1 MERAEARMDI
11 VSIPAG
17 IPRGVP
23 AEPDVDAVAAST
35 LRTVRRLLGEGTT
48 AARLVLPDESGRL
61 RLALAEGHRGG
72 SVPGRSS
79 RLRVAFDERRPIRA
93 ELLRPR
99 GSSVAVLPLV
109 SSGTS
114 LGVLEVVAPGA
125 SIQDQ
130 WRTLEA
136 VVSQASISLRHLAEQ
151 KGLRRSNEALR
162 HVAGLAR
169 ELIRAGTP
177 QEVVRISVRSWA
189 DRLGLPA
196 AGWLVDDAGGARL
209 VAARGLGPGKRAEL
223 APRPIGETSPGA
235 SLSQAAAEAFAE
247 VSGMRDVEAI
257 DAGRAIIVVGGVSEP
272 LREPIRSIQSLL
284 TDVIDHLDAVTW
296 ARRRD
301 DDLEAAL
308 AMTAHELREPMLAAK
323 AQIDS
328 ILYEGALGADHRDM
342 LRRSRKELEA
352 LVELAEAML
361 RWAATGETPPLRRT
375 DLVALVRPLVTAANQ
390 DAGLQRVV
398 LKAPESA
405 VVRAARPHLR
415 AAVANIVGNALAYS
429 PPGAQ
434 VVVRIAARADVV
446 SISVEDQGPGVDA
459 DDVRAIF
466 DPFVR
471 GGQTHRPRNG
481 RGLGLYIARQIVEAH
496 NGRIWLASGSGE
508 GGAMFHIELPAWS
521 AARAE
526 GRVPVSSPRS

>member
-1 MERAEARMDI
+1 MSSTAER
-11 VSIPAG
+11 
-17 IPRGVP
+17 
-23 AEPDVDAVAAST
+23 T
-35 LRTVRRLLGEGTT
+35 
-48 AARLVLPDESGRL
+48 
-61 RLALAEGHRGG
+61 
-72 SVPGRSS
+72 
-79 RLRVAFDERRPIRA
+79 
-93 ELLRPR
+93 
-99 GSSVAVLPLV
+99 
-109 SSGTS
+109 
-114 LGVLEVVAPGA
+114 GA
-125 SIQDQ
+125 D
-130 WRTLEA
+130 
-136 VVSQASISLRHLAEQ
+136 
-151 KGLRRSNEALR
+151 
-162 HVAGLAR
+162 
-169 ELIRAGTP
+169 
-177 QEVVRISVRSWA
+177 
-189 DRLGLPA
+189 
-196 AGWLVDDAGGARL
+196 
-209 VAARGLGPGKRAEL
+209 
-223 APRPIGETSPGA
+223 
-235 SLSQAAAEAFAE
+235 
-247 VSGMRDVEAI
+247 
-257 DAGRAIIVVGGVSEP
+257 P

-284 TDVIDHLDAVTW
+284 TDVIHHLDAVAW

-328 ILYEGALGADHRDM
+328 ILYEGALGADHRDR

-375 DLVALVRPLVTAANQ
+375 DLVALVRPLVTSANQ

-398 LKAPESA
+398 LKAPETA

-429 PPGAQ
+429 PAGAQ

-471 GGQTHRPRNG
+471 RGQTHRPRNG

-496 NGRIWLASGSGE
+496 NGRIWLASGSGD

-521 AARAE
+521 ASRAE

>member
-1 MERAEARMDI
+1 MDI
-11 VSIPAG
+11 ASISAG

-23 AEPDVDAVAAST
+23 AEPEVDAVVAST
-35 LRTVRRLLGEGTT
+35 IRSVRRLLGEGTT
-48 AARLVLPDESGRL
+48 AARFVLPDESGRL

-109 SSGTS
+109 SSGTA
-114 LGVLEVVAPGA
+114 LGVLEIVAPGA
-125 SIQDQ
+125 TIQEH

-136 VVSQASISLRHLAEQ
+136 VVAQASISLGHLAQQE
-151 KGLRRSNEALR
+151 GLHRGNEALR

-169 ELIRAGTP
+169 ELIRARTP
-177 QEVVRISVRSWA
+177 KEVVRIAVRSWA

-196 AGWLVDDAGGARL
+196 AGWLVDEAGEARL

-223 APRPIGETSPGA
+223 APRLSVTASGA
-235 SLSQAAAEAFAE
+235 SLPRAAAEALAD
-247 VSGMRDVEAI
+247 VSGTRAVEAI
-257 DAGRAIIVVGGVSEP
+257 DAGRAIIVVGGVSDP

-284 TDVIDHLDAVTW
+284 TDVLDHLDTVTW

-301 DDLEAAL
+301 EDLEAAL

-328 ILYEGALGADHRDM
+328 ILYEGALGADHRDR

-375 DLVALVRPLVTAANQ
+375 DLVALVRPLVTSANQ
-390 DAGLQRVV
+390 DAGLQRVI
-398 LKAPESA
+398 LKAPETA

-415 AAVANIVGNALAYS
+415 AAVANIIGNALAFS

-434 VVVRIAARADVV
+434 VVVRVTARAEVV

-471 GGQTHRPRNG
+471 GAQTHRPRNG

-496 NGRIWLASGSGE
+496 NGRIWLASGSGD

-521 AARAE
+521 APRSE